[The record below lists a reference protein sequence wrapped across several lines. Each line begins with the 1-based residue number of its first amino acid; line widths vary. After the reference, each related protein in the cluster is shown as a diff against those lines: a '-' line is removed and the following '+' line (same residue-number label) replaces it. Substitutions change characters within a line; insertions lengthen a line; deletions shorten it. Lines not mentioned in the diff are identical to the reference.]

1 MPRFMAIHTL
11 PPKGMTLQQVKDFA
25 RLSQQDQVVKGQQS
39 FGNLAEGKVVCI
51 LDAPSKNELRE
62 FFENKGMPVDN
73 IIQLEFEG
81 QRGTIN
87 VV

>member
-1 MPRFMAIHTL
+1 MPRFMALHTL

-25 RLSQQDQVVKGQQS
+25 RIAQEDKIIKGQQS

-51 LDAPSKNELRE
+51 CDAPSKNDLAN
-62 FFENKGMPVDN
+62 FFERKGMPVDN
-73 IIQLEFEG
+73 IVQLEFEG

-87 VV
+87 PV

>member
-1 MPRFMAIHTL
+1 MPRFMAFHTL

-25 RLSQQDQVVKGQQS
+25 RTSQQDEVVKGQQS

-51 LDAPSKNELRE
+51 LDAPSKNDLRN
-62 FFENKGMPVDN
+62 FFESKGMPVDN
-73 IIQLEFEG
+73 IVQLEFEG

-87 VV
+87 AV

>member
-11 PPKGMTLQQVKDFA
+11 PPKGMNLQQVKEFA
-25 RLSQQDQVVKGQQS
+25 RLAQEDDLVHGQQS
-39 FGNLAEGKVVCI
+39 FGNLAEGKVICI
-51 LDAPSKNELRE
+51 FDAPTKNDLAD
-62 FFENKGMPVDN
+62 FFESKGMPVDN

-87 VV
+87 AV